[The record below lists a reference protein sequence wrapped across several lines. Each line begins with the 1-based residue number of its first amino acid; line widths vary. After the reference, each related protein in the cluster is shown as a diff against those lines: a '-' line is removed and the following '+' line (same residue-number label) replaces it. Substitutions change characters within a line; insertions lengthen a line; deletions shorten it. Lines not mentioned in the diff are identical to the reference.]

1 MAIEIQQKKLGEEEK
16 RNNALQQDLALTIEQ
31 RDSSNKEIRRLQ
43 KEVISL
49 THDVKELQSELQKT
63 KICRDNFKRK
73 CQEYCRTL
81 EGLSISITK
90 KDKVQDTLA
99 QQYLSLA
106 ETISSLQ
113 MLNSTIKEGEDAC
126 KQKQQMRIN
135 EMVEN
140 FKEERDQLMTQ
151 VNEVLSKNE
160 ELESHCHRLETEKYK
175 LEESLLSARDATQK
189 EESKRNEAECENK
202 RLSIL
207 LEKVLEEKRTLQH
220 QVESLSS
227 QLQSEQRALHS
238 VEEMLSEKRKKE
250 FTSDS
255 LIQELQV
262 EKAQLQRKISEL
274 TSDLEHELEEVKRLR
289 NHSASLELEK
299 DRLKQQLSME
309 QYDRERMSQ
318 ELRRVRKYSQMEEI
332 LSSADNGG
340 TKPSGFATESPYKTF
355 TNGSPT
361 SRRPL
366 SRSPS
371 LFASAQVE
379 SSPERP

>member
-262 EKAQLQRKISEL
+262 EKAQLQRKV
-274 TSDLEHELEEVKRLR
+274 D
-289 NHSASLELEK
+289 
-299 DRLKQQLSME
+299 
-309 QYDRERMSQ
+309 
-318 ELRRVRKYSQMEEI
+318 
-332 LSSADNGG
+332 
-340 TKPSGFATESPYKTF
+340 
-355 TNGSPT
+355 
-361 SRRPL
+361 
-366 SRSPS
+366 
-371 LFASAQVE
+371 
-379 SSPERP
+379 